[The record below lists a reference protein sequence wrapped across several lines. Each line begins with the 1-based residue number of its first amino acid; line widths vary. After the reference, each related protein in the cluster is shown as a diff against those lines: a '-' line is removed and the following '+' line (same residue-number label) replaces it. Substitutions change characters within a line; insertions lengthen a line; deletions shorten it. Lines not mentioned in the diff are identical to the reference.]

1 MPKTM
6 ALMSMTNVPCNAWR
20 PFRNRTPSTI
30 DAHDVLNSLEGTPDN
45 ATGRGQFNL
54 GAYSNPKIDE
64 LIGKIQS
71 ETDAPKRDA
80 MIAEAIKLHK
90 DEIGHLPLHQQSL
103 AWGVK
108 KNVTVVQM
116 ATNDN
121 LMKWVVVK

>member
-1 MPKTM
+1 M
-6 ALMSMTNVPCNAWR
+6 LLG
-20 PFRNRTPSTI
+20 STEK
-30 DAHDVLNSLEGTPDN
+30 AAYPACQAKSLIRSLAKCDDTRL
-45 ATGRGQFNL
+45 TSL
-54 GAYSNPKIDE
+54 
-64 LIGKIQS
+64 IQS

-90 DEIGHLPLHQQSL
+90 DEIGHLPLHQQAL

-121 LMKWVVVK
+121 LLKWVVVK